1 MKTNAKLTLT
11 FLFVL
16 VSAFLVSP
24 LSHATVLYEE
34 RTLEEIREKYRER
47 PFPFI
52 QFKEVEYEIEPS
64 SSFPYNAGKVK
75 KEYLQEA
82 LDCVNFIRYL
92 AGLPDDISLDESYI
106 QYTQHG
112 AVLLAAIDQ
121 LTHSPYQPAD
131 MPDDYFETAY
141 KGPSRSN
148 CGWGHYNILNSIQS
162 YMDDSDASNIDRVGH
177 RRWLLNTSMQKIGF
191 GYYKKYTDTY
201 VFDFSREEAIEFDYI
216 CWPAKNYMPLEFM
229 NTGLAWSVNL
239 GNAYD
244 IPILDNV
251 RVTLVRRSDGKSWE
265 FSKNDHFEGAENYFN
280 IDNSGYGL
288 GKCIIFRP
296 DIEKYLENDVFD
308 VQITGIF
315 KNNAA
320 EKINYSVQM
329 FTLQEP
335 ASVKTSIKEGTYLN
349 EAEVAFS
356 CESPDAYIYYS
367 TDDLPSG
374 TYYDAPIRIHKTT
387 TFKAYSVIEDKK
399 SEVSTFHYKI
409 EPASQWAVKY
419 IEQAV
424 TLNIVPIAIQTQYL
438 ENISRADFC
447 KLAVSF
453 LVKKSGKTI
462 QELMIEKNIQPG
474 QNVFSDTTDNEILVA
489 NALGIVNGV
498 GNGRFN
504 PDGMISRQEAA
515 VMLMRTASVLGITT
529 PEATAVSFADSDDFA
544 EWAKAGIA
552 FVSSMVDKNSNQK
565 VMSGVGNNLFS
576 PLGTYTREQSIVTML
591 RLFYAMD

>member
-1 MKTNAKLTLT
+1 
-11 FLFVL
+11 
-16 VSAFLVSP
+16 
-24 LSHATVLYEE
+24 
-34 RTLEEIREKYRER
+34 
-47 PFPFI
+47 
-52 QFKEVEYEIEPS
+52 
-64 SSFPYNAGKVK
+64 
-75 KEYLQEA
+75 
-82 LDCVNFIRYL
+82 
-92 AGLPDDISLDESYI
+92 
-106 QYTQHG
+106 
-112 AVLLAAIDQ
+112 
-121 LTHSPYQPAD
+121 
-131 MPDDYFETAY
+131 
-141 KGPSRSN
+141 
-148 CGWGHYNILNSIQS
+148 
-162 YMDDSDASNIDRVGH
+162 
-177 RRWLLNTSMQKIGF
+177 
-191 GYYKKYTDTY
+191 
-201 VFDFSREEAIEFDYI
+201 
-216 CWPAKNYMPLEFM
+216 
-229 NTGLAWSVNL
+229 
-239 GNAYD
+239 
-244 IPILDNV
+244 
-251 RVTLVRRSDGKSWE
+251 
-265 FSKNDHFEGAENYFN
+265 
-280 IDNSGYGL
+280 
-288 GKCIIFRP
+288 
-296 DIEKYLENDVFD
+296 
-308 VQITGIF
+308 
-315 KNNAA
+315 
-320 EKINYSVQM
+320 M